1 MTEIFQE
8 AVKGYNLPLTSLLG
22 LIAVYWVIAMFGLID
37 HDTID
42 GVMGFDGIDGAD
54 GHDIGGGHDGDLGD
68 TGDVADAGDGD
79 MHGDADSSSGNAFHA
94 VMQFLG
100 VGDAPFTF
108 VMSVFVLFLWC
119 GNIAANLYLND
130 AESTSRAN
138 LLLVGVAVS
147 AFVLTKLTIRPLRP
161 LMKMMRNNEVHK
173 PLTGQSGTVRSAQLT
188 ADYGQIEVIEKGASL
203 LINARLSEGCDPVPR
218 GTEVLIVAKDDTR
231 DLHIARPISNE
242 TSNQS
247 T

>member
-8 AVKGYNLPLTSLLG
+8 ALKGYNLPLTILLG
-22 LIAVYWVIAMFGLID
+22 VIGLYWVIAMFGLID
-37 HDTID
+37 HDTVD
-42 GVMGFDGIDGAD
+42 GVMGFDGLDGAD
-54 GHDIGGGHDGDLGD
+54 GHDIGGHDGDIG
-68 TGDVADAGDGD
+68 DAGDGD
-79 MHGDADSSSGNAFHA
+79 AHGDVDSSSGNAFHA

-108 VMSVFVLFLWC
+108 VISVFVVFLWG

-138 LLLVGVAVS
+138 LLLVGVVVV
-147 AFVLTKLTIRPLRP
+147 AFMLTKLTIRPLRP

-173 PLTGQSGTVRSAQLT
+173 PLAGQSGTVRSTQLT
-188 ADYGQIEVIEKGASL
+188 EEYGQVEVIEKGASL

-218 GTEVLIVAKDDTR
+218 GTEVLIVAKDEAR
-231 DLHIARPISNE
+231 DLHIARPISTQPE
-242 TSNQS
+242 NQS